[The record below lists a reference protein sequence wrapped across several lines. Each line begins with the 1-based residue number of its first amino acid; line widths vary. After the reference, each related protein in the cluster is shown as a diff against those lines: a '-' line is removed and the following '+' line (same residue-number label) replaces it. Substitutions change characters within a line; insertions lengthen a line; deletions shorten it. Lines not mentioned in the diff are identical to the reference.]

1 MAEYLRNWK
10 RRLNCKDLLLKLI
23 SLALGILVWFLAVG
37 TDQMDVSMSI
47 PIEILNLPKNLV
59 IYNQYQKEV
68 SVTLRGPRGIVQEL
82 RNRPPSLSLDLSK
95 AKPDTIV
102 LNTETL
108 SFPLPSGV
116 SVLRMQPASITL
128 SIDKLLERQMPVTAI
143 TEGDVARGY
152 LLKEVLLNPDTILVS
167 GPASLVAQEETLKT
181 YVINLSGLDH
191 SITLPVHLDLSP
203 AFMEL
208 IGETTVVAKLAVAD
222 KFVEKKVRK
231 IPINI
236 RDAELEMRVKPD
248 VITVVAGIPEK
259 LISDT
264 PELSMLFRASVSA
277 GGSAEPGEFPRK
289 VPLTVN
295 GISVPG
301 HEPIQIISYSPAEV
315 EISPA
320 GKTPAG
326 KKK

>member
-152 LLKEVLLNPDTILVS
+152 LLKEVLLNPDKILVS

-259 LISDT
+259 LIGDT

-277 GGSAEPGEFPRK
+277 GGAAEPGEFPRK

-326 KKK
+326 EKK